1 MRKLI
6 ALMLTAMLVMSA
18 LCGCNI
24 LEMGTAPTLP
34 KLSYDESSLTCKV
47 EYVNGRTCRVSIL
60 EGDGHYKA
68 ATEER
73 EADVIFVT
81 YAGLEG
87 SKSVQVGNTVRF
99 SYSYSTDVTERGGT
113 PHISVRVLQVD
124 GSK

>member
-6 ALMLTAMLVMSA
+6 ALTLAAMLVMTA

-34 KLSYDESSLTCKV
+34 KLAYDESSLACKV

-87 SKSVQVGNTVRF
+87 SKSIQVGNTVRF
-99 SYSYSTDVTERGGT
+99 SYSYSTDVTERDGT
-113 PHISVRVLQVD
+113 PHISVRVLEVE
-124 GSK
+124 GNK